1 MTMMP
6 RIASVLSLGA
16 LLLAA
21 PADAHEG
28 QGPHGGIQVDA
39 GDKHVELVVDGP
51 KLAVYVTGAKEGAV
65 ALAEASGRAVIQDG
79 GRTATV
85 PLAPAEGGRLV
96 GTAEAPIG
104 KGARVVTSLT
114 IAGQPVQARFV
125 IR

>member
-1 MTMMP
+1 M
-6 RIASVLSLGA
+6 RRSLLAAFLGA
-16 LLLAA
+16 LMLAS
-21 PADAHEG
+21 PAATHEG

-39 GDKHVELVVDGP
+39 GDKHVELVVEGAN
-51 KLAVYVTGAKEGAV
+51 LAVYVTDAKHASVPLDGAT
-65 ALAEASGRAVIQDG
+65 GRVVIQDS

-85 PLAPAEGGRLV
+85 PLAAAENDRLV

-125 IR
+125 VR

>member
-1 MTMMP
+1 MIRRTLL
-6 RIASVLSLGA
+6 AVSLGG
-16 LLLAA
+16 LMLSGPAA
-21 PADAHEG
+21 AHEG

-39 GDKHVELVVDGP
+39 GDKHVELVVEGP
-51 KLAVYVTGAKEGAV
+51 KLAVYVTNRDDAAV
-65 ALAEASGRAVIQDG
+65 AIAGATGRAVVQDG

-85 PLAPAEGGRLV
+85 ALAPAEGDRLV

-125 IR
+125 VR

>member
-1 MTMMP
+1 
-6 RIASVLSLGA
+6 

-21 PADAHEG
+21 PGLAHEAK
-28 QGPHGGIQVDA
+28 GPHGGIQADA
-39 GDKHVELVVDGP
+39 GDKHVELVVSGP
-51 KLAVYVTGAKEGAV
+51 QLTVYVTDAKHGSL
-65 ALAEASGRAVIQDG
+65 ALAEATGRAVVQDS

-85 PLAPAEGGRLV
+85 PLAPAEGNRLV

-125 IR
+125 VR